1 MKPNSLNKGAVNT
14 TGSDHE
20 EGHHS
25 HPHDGLF
32 FLLLSFTIGTLI
44 TALTMVRYFKGLQQT
59 VALFITG
66 IIIALIHNAVP
77 VESRY
82 ASWETSWQ
90 MWMDIDPH
98 LLLFTM
104 LPSLLMADAMTIH
117 TGVAMRVA
125 KQCIY
130 LAGPGVLINAL
141 LAACFLY
148 VYLPYQW
155 PFLLCLTTGSIL
167 CATDPVAV
175 VALLKEL
182 GASPTL
188 TVLIQGEALLN
199 DGTAIVLYLMAY
211 SMLEGTAYDA
221 HEAVNF
227 LTRTIAIA
235 LATGGVVG
243 LLAYLSLKVVGSPFD
258 HSSGIIQTVITF
270 GCAYVSFYLS
280 EGLFSASG
288 EARLH

>member
-1 MKPNSLNKGAVNT
+1 MSRRASTKLPRTSSEPTLRHLKKQWQLQGAQDHDFRELVPADEKWQLVFCDGCRRLAGSQMAGCLRRWAGPSSWGATTNCFRSLCCLPPKWGGFSQDANPARPKFKGLQGWDGGAVNA
-14 TGSDHE
+14 TGSDHDQ
-20 EGHHS
+20 GHHS

-32 FLLLSFTIGTLI
+32 FLLLSFTIGILI
-44 TALTMVRYFKGLQQT
+44 TALTMVRYT
-59 VALFITG
+59 
-66 IIIALIHNAVP
+66 
-77 VESRY
+77 
-82 ASWETSWQ
+82 SWETSWQ
-90 MWMDIDPH
+90 MWMEIDPH

-175 VALLKEL
+175 VALLKE
-182 GASPTL
+182 P
-188 TVLIQGEALLN
+188 
-199 DGTAIVLYLMAY
+199 
-211 SMLEGTAYDA
+211 
-221 HEAVNF
+221 
-227 LTRTIAIA
+227 
-235 LATGGVVG
+235 
-243 LLAYLSLKVVGSPFD
+243 
-258 HSSGIIQTVITF
+258 SSV
-270 GCAYVSFYLS
+270 A
-280 EGLFSASG
+280 
-288 EARLH
+288 

>member
-1 MKPNSLNKGAVNT
+1 
-14 TGSDHE
+14 
-20 EGHHS
+20 
-25 HPHDGLF
+25 
-32 FLLLSFTIGTLI
+32 
-44 TALTMVRYFKGLQQT
+44 MVRYFKGLQQT

-188 TVLIQGEALLN
+188 TA
-199 DGTAIVLYLMAY
+199 
-211 SMLEGTAYDA
+211 
-221 HEAVNF
+221 
-227 LTRTIAIA
+227 
-235 LATGGVVG
+235 
-243 LLAYLSLKVVGSPFD
+243 GS
-258 HSSGIIQTVITF
+258 S
-270 GCAYVSFYLS
+270 
-280 EGLFSASG
+280 
-288 EARLH
+288 